1 MRSIPRGDTFININ
15 RYTRCHVAVS
25 QWLKTRL
32 EQHRVYLHATHR
44 HMINGRKRRERW
56 AWIDFS
62 LIYPR
67 FVCSP
72 FWIARSVR
80 FFFFFFFSFPR
91 RNLKRS
97 STSLASLR
105 RVIISDKSNC
115 IPSRRSSSRST
126 RRLRVTTLPS
136 LPGEKK
142 FEYIFPSLWLSDRF
156 IFTFTLVSSELFY
169 FSYRLNVMDSVPEW
183 FWYDIS
189 SEIERVFSWLKSIIR
204 KFSELILIMLVIQ

>member
-1 MRSIPRGDTFININ
+1 MGLD
-15 RYTRCHVAVS
+15 
-25 QWLKTRL
+25 
-32 EQHRVYLHATHR
+32 
-44 HMINGRKRRERW
+44 
-56 AWIDFS
+56 
-62 LIYPR
+62 
-67 FVCSP
+67 
-72 FWIARSVR
+72 R
-80 FFFFFFFSFPR
+80 FFPYLSALRLFTILDRAICSFLLFLFLLSFPR